1 MLKKFDPAKFRY
13 RLLIDI
19 AAAILH
25 VWFSTCRVKIIRPDI
40 HQRYVH
46 GKVKGVGATWHRGA
60 IFLVWFFRKAH
71 PMVMFSLSR
80 DGELMARFAEK
91 LGIIAA
97 RGSSSRGG
105 REALQTMLKFLSGP
119 SPRKTATVLDG
130 PRGPRFVA
138 KRGMIVLAKEAGVPL
153 LPIMASAH
161 PAVTLKKTWD
171 KTMIP
176 LPFSRVTVIYRDP
189 WLIPRDLTREELEAW
204 RQGVERTLN
213 DMMAQADADTGY
225 REKG

>member
-1 MLKKFDPAKFRY
+1 M
-13 RLLIDI
+13 I
-19 AAAILH
+19 
-25 VWFSTCRVKIIRPDI
+25 
-40 HQRYVH
+40 
-46 GKVKGVGATWHRGA
+46 
-60 IFLVWFFRKAH
+60 
-71 PMVMFSLSR
+71 MFSRSR
-80 DGELMARFAEK
+80 DGELMAMFAEK
-91 LGIIAA
+91 LGVLAA

-119 SPRKTATVLDG
+119 SPRKAATVLDG

-153 LPIMASAH
+153 LPIMASAS

-189 WLIPRDLTREELEAW
+189 WLIPKGLSSEELEAW
-204 RQGVERTLN
+204 RQAVEKTLN
-213 DMMAQADADTGY
+213 DMMEQADADTGY
-225 REKG
+225 REER